1 MGLLERGMRMAR
13 GRFLA
18 IALAAAGVFL
28 LPPGLPAQD
37 RYPARPIRLVVASAA
52 GGVHDVVGRL
62 WANRLKAALG
72 TIVIDNRGGAGGTL
86 GVGEVARAQADGY
99 TLLLGS
105 NSTHILHPLIAKQPI
120 YDAIRDFEVAS
131 IFAVTASSVAVHPA
145 APAQT
150 LQELIAHAKANP
162 GRLSYAHAGV
172 GSVSHVASEMFKQL
186 AGGLDIFPV
195 PYKGMGPAQA
205 DVISGTVSLFV
216 PNITGQVIE
225 LHRTGRIRIL
235 AVNAPVRH
243 PALPDIPTAVDS
255 GVPGMI
261 AQSFFGV
268 FGPAGAPKA
277 IIARLN
283 EATQAAL
290 ADKDFAATLSNAGFE
305 PMHGLG
311 PERAK
316 SFIKDEYARWAAVVK
331 AAGIR
336 E

>member
-1 MGLLERGMRMAR
+1 MAR
-13 GRFLA
+13 RRFLA

-28 LPPGLPAQD
+28 LPPGLLAQD
-37 RYPARPIRLVVASAA
+37 RYPARPIRLVVASAP
-52 GGVHDVVGRL
+52 GGVHDVIGRL

-86 GVGEVARAQADGY
+86 GVGEVARAQPDGY

-162 GRLSYAHAGV
+162 GKLSYAYAGV

-205 DVISGTVSLFV
+205 DVISGNVSVFL

-225 LHRTGRIRIL
+225 LHRTGKIRIL
-235 AVNAPVRH
+235 AVNAPARH
-243 PALPDIPTAVDS
+243 PALAEIPTAVEA
-255 GVPGMI
+255 GVAGMI
-261 AQSFFGV
+261 VQNFFGV
-268 FGPAGAPKA
+268 FGPAGTPKA
-277 IIARLN
+277 IIDRLSD
-283 EATQAAL
+283 ATQAAL
-290 ADKDFAATLSNAGFE
+290 DDKDFGATLSRAGFE
-305 PMHGLG
+305 AMNGFDPDK
-311 PERAK
+311 AK
-316 SFIKDEYARWAAVVK
+316 TFIRDEYVRWEAVVK
-331 AAGIR
+331 AAGIK

>member
-1 MGLLERGMRMAR
+1 MGLIERGMRMAR

-52 GGVHDVVGRL
+52 GGVHDVIGRL
-62 WANRLKAALG
+62 WANKLKAALG
-72 TIVIDNRGGAGGTL
+72 TIVIDNRGGAGGTI
-86 GVGEVARAQADGY
+86 GVGEVARAQPDGY

-105 NSTHILHPLIAKQPI
+105 NSTHILHPLIARQPI

-145 APAQT
+145 APART
-150 LQELIAHAKANP
+150 LEELIAHAKANP
-162 GRLSYAHAGV
+162 GKLSYAHAGV

-205 DVISGTVSLFV
+205 DVISGNVADV
-216 PNITGQVIE
+216 PAEHHRPGDRAAPHRENPHPCGQRPGPPPGAGGDSDRGRSRRHRHDRAEFLRHFRPGRHAEGDHRPTERRNSGRAGRQGLRRDAEPRRVRADERIRPRQGE
-225 LHRTGRIRIL
+225 DLHQGRIR
-235 AVNAPVRH
+235 AV
-243 PALPDIPTAVDS
+243 
-255 GVPGMI
+255 
-261 AQSFFGV
+261 
-268 FGPAGAPKA
+268 
-277 IIARLN
+277 
-283 EATQAAL
+283 E
-290 ADKDFAATLSNAGFE
+290 
-305 PMHGLG
+305 
-311 PERAK
+311 
-316 SFIKDEYARWAAVVK
+316 AVVK
-331 AAGIR
+331 AAGIK